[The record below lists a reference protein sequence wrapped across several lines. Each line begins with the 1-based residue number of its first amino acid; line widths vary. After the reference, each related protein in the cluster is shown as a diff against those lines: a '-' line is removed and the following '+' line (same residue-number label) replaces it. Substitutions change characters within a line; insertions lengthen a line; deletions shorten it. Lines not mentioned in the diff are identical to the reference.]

1 MGQGLGDYMTMSD
14 LSANPSEKQKLTS
27 FSDAS
32 SNNGT
37 INATNNNFISP
48 SSDDEDEELVYCH
61 EDNLDLIGK
70 KRKLKVGKILEQ
82 CHRSKIF
89 YQKYYLLL
97 IGMLTFQYFIFGVST
112 ALKGL
117 QSKSANLICCL
128 LYTTL
133 QLRKIGNTDACFNI
147 CCPKSDYHAFLPL
160 RVFSSYFCWNR
171 RRKQK
176 QCFCSCCCY
185 SDVHDR

>member
-1 MGQGLGDYMTMSD
+1 MVSVCVMVLRYQDMGQGLGDYMTMSD
-14 LSANPSEKQKLTS
+14 LSVNPSEKQKLTS

-70 KRKLKVGKILEQ
+70 KRKLKVDTILGICQ
-82 CHRSKIF
+82 RWQIF
-89 YQKYYLLL
+89 YQNNLLL
-97 IGMLTFQYFIFGVST
+97 IEMLTFQHRILNVSS

-117 QSKSANLICCL
+117 QSKSANLICCV

-133 QLRKIGNTDACFNI
+133 QLR
-147 CCPKSDYHAFLPL
+147 
-160 RVFSSYFCWNR
+160 
-171 RRKQK
+171 
-176 QCFCSCCCY
+176 
-185 SDVHDR
+185 

>member
-14 LSANPSEKQKLTS
+14 LSVNPSEKQKLTS

-70 KRKLKVGKILEQ
+70 KRKLKVDTIFEICQ
-82 CHRSKIF
+82 RWQIF
-89 YQKYYLLL
+89 Y
-97 IGMLTFQYFIFGVST
+97 
-112 ALKGL
+112 
-117 QSKSANLICCL
+117 
-128 LYTTL
+128 
-133 QLRKIGNTDACFNI
+133 
-147 CCPKSDYHAFLPL
+147 
-160 RVFSSYFCWNR
+160 
-171 RRKQK
+171 
-176 QCFCSCCCY
+176 
-185 SDVHDR
+185 